1 LANGRASP
9 SACSKASTRSPKL
22 APEVREAI
30 YQRDGRR
37 CVYCGRTPPEVKLT
51 VDHVHP
57 RQLGGRDDPSNLV
70 TACRS
75 CNSDKRDMTL
85 RVYTLHLESYGRLD
99 GGMLARV
106 DAALAA
112 FIDLDAARATLA
124 GRSR

>member
-1 LANGRASP
+1 MPKGKRTAEELRALLDW
-9 SACSKASTRSPKL
+9 L
-22 APEVREAI
+22 APDVREAI

-70 TACRS
+70 TACRQ
-75 CNSDKRDMTL
+75 CNSDKRDMVL
-85 RVYTLHLESYGRLD
+85 RVYALHLESYGRPTEA
-99 GGMLARV
+99 MLARV
-106 DAALAA
+106 AAALAA
-112 FIDLDAARATLA
+112 PIDLDAARAALA